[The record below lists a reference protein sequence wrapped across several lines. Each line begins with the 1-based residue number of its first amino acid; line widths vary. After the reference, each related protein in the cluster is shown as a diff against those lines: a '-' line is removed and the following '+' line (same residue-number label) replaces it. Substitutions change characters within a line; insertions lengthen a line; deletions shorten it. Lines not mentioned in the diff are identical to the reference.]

1 MKTTIITKKTG
12 AGHFEVTVMQDHEEL
27 GTFETNNMGLIDD
40 IYELNNDGQESDL
53 MDHETFEEVIENCLN
68 KLKISKTL

>member
-40 IYELNNDGQESDL
+40 IYELNNNGQESDL
-53 MDHETFEEVIENCLN
+53 MDHETFEELVETCLN
-68 KLKISKTL
+68 KLKISKT

>member
-53 MDHETFEEVIENCLN
+53 MDHETFEELAETCLN

>member
-40 IYELNNDGQESDL
+40 IYELNNDGQESNL
-53 MDHETFEEVIENCLN
+53 MDHETFEELVKTCLN
-68 KLKISKTL
+68 KLNP

>member
-12 AGHFEVTVMQDHEEL
+12 AGHFEVTVMQDHNEL

-40 IYELNNDGQESDL
+40 IYQLNNNGQESDL

-68 KLKISKTL
+68 KSKTY

>member
-12 AGHFEVTVMQDHEEL
+12 TGHFEVTVMQDHNEL

-53 MDHETFEEVIENCLN
+53 MDHETFKELVETCLN
-68 KLKISKTL
+68 KLKN

>member
-12 AGHFEVTVMQDHEEL
+12 AGHFKVTVMQDHEEL
-27 GTFETNNMGLIDD
+27 GTFETNNMGFIDD

-68 KLKISKTL
+68 KSKT

>member
-1 MKTTIITKKTG
+1 MKTIIITKETG
-12 AGHFEVTVMQDHEEL
+12 AGHFEVTVMQDHNEL

-53 MDHETFEEVIENCLN
+53 MDHETFKELVETCLN
-68 KLKISKTL
+68 KLKN